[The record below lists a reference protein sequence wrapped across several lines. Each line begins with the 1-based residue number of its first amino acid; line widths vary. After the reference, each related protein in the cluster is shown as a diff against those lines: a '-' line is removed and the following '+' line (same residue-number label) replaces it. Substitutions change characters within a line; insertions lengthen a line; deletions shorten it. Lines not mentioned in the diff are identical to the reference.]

1 MKKISFLLLLISLL
15 FIPSIFVKAEE
26 VEPTDIDNLIV
37 DITGRGKTTIDLHFT
52 TLKELENLEIWIYS
66 NLNDGTGELV
76 YSYKKFSDPEFVPI
90 HSMVGPTV
98 SEPYYKYDFRFNLN
112 SGKIGTFEIVLRYN
126 IDSNSGTERYSQ
138 SIYVTSGNANLD
150 LDLFTTK
157 NAILIG
163 VIATVF
169 SIIGTMILISYSEK
183 NAQISDEEE

>member
-1 MKKISFLLLLISLL
+1 MKKISSLLLIICIL
-15 FIPSIFVKAEE
+15 FMPILTVHAEDI
-26 VEPTDIDNLIV
+26 EPTDIDGLTV

-76 YSYKKFSDPEFVPI
+76 YSYKKFSDPELVPV

-98 SEPYYKYDFRFNLN
+98 SEPYYKYDFRFNLT

-126 IDSNSGTERYSQ
+126 LDTEKGTERYSQ
-138 SIYVTSGNANLD
+138 SIYVTNGNANLD
-150 LDLFTTK
+150 LDLFSTK

-163 VIATVF
+163 VIATAF
-169 SIIGTMILISYSEK
+169 SIIGTIILINYSEK

>member
-1 MKKISFLLLLISLL
+1 MKKISFLLLIICMPIST
-15 FIPSIFVKAEE
+15 ICAKDI
-26 VEPTDIDNLIV
+26 EPTDIDNLTV
-37 DITGRGKTTIDLHFT
+37 NITGRGKTTIDLHFT

-76 YSYKKFSDPEFVPI
+76 YSYKKFSDPELVPV

-98 SEPYYKYDFRFNLN
+98 NEPYYKYDFTFNLT

-126 IDSNSGTERYSQ
+126 LDSDDGTERYSQ
-138 SIYVTSGNANLD
+138 SIYVTNGNANLD
-150 LDLFTTK
+150 LDLFSTK

-163 VIATVF
+163 IIATAF
-169 SIIGTMILISYSEK
+169 SIIGTIILINYSEK

>member
-1 MKKISFLLLLISLL
+1 MKKISFLLLIICML
-15 FIPSIFVKAEE
+15 FLPTSTILAEDFKH
-26 VEPTDIDNLIV
+26 TDIDNLVV

-90 HSMVGPTV
+90 HSMIGPTV
-98 SEPYYKYDFRFNLN
+98 AEPYYKYDFRFNLN

-126 IDSNSGTERYSQ
+126 DDSSGKTERYSQ

-163 VIATVF
+163 VIATAF
-169 SIIGTMILISYSEK
+169 SIIGTIILINYSEK
-183 NAQISDEEE
+183 NAQISDDEE